1 VIKERYLNTFDN
13 TVDNTFAQKYV
24 SDHTLLLNSRKSPES
39 MKNQTPNP
47 QSPQLPVEIASKAK
61 IFLQNELAKN
71 THKAYRTDLKQYKN
85 YCDELQIPY
94 TSETA
99 VLSYLTEIADK
110 FKVATIQRKIAALR
124 KLFHERQIQPNPAQ
138 TENVKKLLKGIVN
151 TKGVKPSMAKALELD
166 KLQQLENMDTHSPNA
181 SPITLRDKALL
192 LVGFCGA
199 FRVSELVG
207 LRQSDVEFTKQ
218 GATLYLRKSKTDQ
231 SGEGQYKA
239 LVFGRNQDL
248 CPVRAL
254 EQWLKYSVQYSAEN
268 LLQDEVENQADD
280 VIFYSFNHKLQI
292 NRIQQGQEKGKP
304 KPLSPQ
310 AVSKKMKKY
319 FGKDYSPHSLRAG
332 FVTTAIE
339 NGASTEAVMNQT
351 GHKNA
356 KMVRRYTRHTDI
368 YTNNAVT
375 NLPL

>member
-1 VIKERYLNTFDN
+1 MTTLKIHSDN
-13 TVDNTFAQKYV
+13 FQN
-24 SDHTLLLNSRKSPES
+24 H
-39 MKNQTPNP
+39 
-47 QSPQLPVEIASKAK
+47 QLSSEIASDLQAKAK
-61 IFLQNELAKN
+61 IFLQNELAQN

-85 YCDELQIPY
+85 YCDKLQVSY
-94 TSETA
+94 DSETA
-99 VLSYLTEIADK
+99 VLSYLTEIAEK
-110 FKVATIQRKIAALR
+110 FKVATIQRKLAAIR
-124 KLFHERQIQPNPAQ
+124 KVFRQMELQPNPAQ
-138 TENVKKLLKGIVN
+138 TENVKKLLKGISN
-151 TKGVKPSMAKALELD
+151 TKGVKPKMAKALPLD
-166 KLQQLENMDTHSPNA
+166 KLQQLENMDTHSP
-181 SPITLRDKALL
+181 ITIRDKALL

-207 LRQSDVEFTKQ
+207 LRKADIQFTKQ

-239 LVFGRNQDL
+239 LIFGRNRDL

-254 EQWLKYSVQYSAEN
+254 EEWLKCASEN
-268 LLQDEVENQADD
+268 IPQDEAKNKLKEKIGDSSNHNSDD
-280 VIFYSFNHKLQI
+280 FVFFSFNHKLQI
-292 NRIQQGQEKGKP
+292 NRIQQGNQKGKP

-310 AVSKKMKKY
+310 AVTQKMKKY

-356 KMVRRYTRHTDI
+356 NMVRRYTRHTDI
-368 YTNNAVT
+368 YTNNAVKD
-375 NLPL
+375 LPI